1 MVLTNGRWKK
11 NYMHKFLYLLL
22 LFPCFVLGQTKW
34 MNVDSIFGPLPNKV
48 HVYFSHDSLDGKPN
62 KAYYLIAPLK
72 DKGLDF
78 SVAVGNGK
86 RYTPSEYYQQNNAPL
101 LVVNTT
107 FFEFVQNRNLNAVV
121 NKGQLLAYNVHNTAG
136 KGKDTLTYRHSF
148 AGAIGISKRRRADIA
163 WLFTD
168 STSKYP
174 MASQLVVP
182 NFKDS
187 NAVLQ
192 KKQLPSSFSKWKM
205 QTAVAGGPVLIQ
217 HGQVQISNNEEQRFA
232 GKQINDKHPRT
243 AMGYTAN
250 GDLIVLVVEGRNPNI
265 AEGASL
271 TQLALL
277 MQSVGCIEALNLDGG
292 GSSTLLIN
300 GKETIKPSDK
310 TGQRP
315 VPAVFIISSPKQG
328 QKRLR

>member
-1 MVLTNGRWKK
+1 
-11 NYMHKFLYLLL
+11 MHKFLRLLCL
-22 LFPCFVLGQTKW
+22 IPLIVSGQTKW
-34 MNVDSIFGPLPNKV
+34 INVDSIFGSLPNKV
-48 HVYFSHDSLDGKPN
+48 HVYYTNDSLDGKPN

-72 DKGLDF
+72 DRSLDF

-86 RYTPSEYYQQNNAPL
+86 RFTPSEYYQENNSPF

-107 FFEFVQNRNLNAVV
+107 FFEFVQNRNLNAIV
-121 NKGQLLAYNVHNTAG
+121 NNGQLLAYNIHNTAG

-148 AGAIGISKRRRADIA
+148 AGAIGISKRRKADIA

-168 STSKYP
+168 SVAKFP
-174 MASQLVVP
+174 LASQIAVP
-182 NFKDS
+182 HFKDS
-187 NAVLQ
+187 NAVIQ
-192 KKQLPSSFSKWKM
+192 KAQLPGSFKKWKM

-217 HGQVQISNNEEQRFA
+217 HGQIQISNNEEQRFA

-250 GDLIVLVVEGRNPNI
+250 GDLIVLVVEGRNPGI
-265 AEGASL
+265 AEGANL
-271 TQLALL
+271 TQLAQL
-277 MQSVGCIEALNLDGG
+277 MQQIGCVEALNLDGG
-292 GSSTLLIN
+292 GSSTMLVN

-328 QKRLR
+328 QKHLE